1 VRLAL
6 RGNGF
11 LESLALRIGLVPAP
25 AAESWGGLAL
35 AGVLIAAARLE
46 VTDRLAAGPATPEEL
61 AGQLGVEPDAMR
73 LLLECLRSIGHVTH
87 RAGRYRLSR
96 RSRRWLDPA
105 SPLSVA
111 RFVESN
117 GDYWDWWARLPE
129 VARTG
134 EPVGHHR
141 AQADDPYWRR
151 YITGQFELARLSATE
166 VAARLKL
173 PAGPRRVLDIG
184 GGHGWYSA
192 QLCHRYPD
200 LTATVLDLPG
210 SARIGRE
217 IIAEAGLSDRVRHV
231 EGDALVTDLGGPYDL
246 VMCFNLVHH
255 LGPEP
260 IVGLFTKVRRSLSA
274 AGQFAVLDAFGD
286 PSSRRSAAGNF
297 LGMFLYLSSGA
308 RLYRPDE
315 LHAWL
320 RAAGFGAPRSVPI
333 RRIPGEAL
341 YLTRPRPRASDR

>member
-1 VRLAL
+1 MRLAL

-11 LESLALRIGLVPAP
+11 LEWLALRAGLVPSP
-25 AAESWGGLAL
+25 AAEAWGGLAL
-35 AGVLIAAARLE
+35 AGVLVAAARTGLF
-46 VTDRLAAGPATPEEL
+46 DRLAAGPATAEEL
-61 AGQLGVEPDAMR
+61 ATGLGLDADATRQLLD
-73 LLLECLRSIGHVTH
+73 CLRAIGHLAE
-87 RAGRYRLSR
+87 RDGRYRLSR

-105 SPLSVA
+105 SPLSVV

-117 GDYWDWWARLPE
+117 SDHWAWWARLPE

-134 EPVGHHR
+134 EAVGHHR
-141 AQADDPYWRR
+141 APPDDPYWRR
-151 YITGQFELARLSATE
+151 YITGQFELARLSANE
-166 VAARLKL
+166 VAARLRL

-192 QLCHRYPD
+192 QLCRRYPD

-217 IIAEAGLSDRVRHV
+217 IIAAAGLADRVRHV
-231 EGDALVTDLGGPYDL
+231 EGDALTADLGGPYEL

-260 IVGLFTKVRRSLSA
+260 IAGLFAKVRRSLA
-274 AGQFAVLDAFGD
+274 PDGQFAVLDAFGD
-286 PSSRRSAAGNF
+286 PSRRRSVAGNF

-315 LHAWL
+315 LRDWL
-320 RAAGFGAPRSVPI
+320 HAAGFAPPRRVPI

-341 YLTRPRPRASDR
+341 YLTRPVAPSRRR

>member
-1 VRLAL
+1 MRLAL

-11 LESLALRIGLVPAP
+11 VEWVALRAGLVPTP
-25 AAESWGGLAL
+25 AAEAWGGLAL
-35 AGVLIAAARLE
+35 AGVLVAAARSGL
-46 VTDRLAAGPATPEEL
+46 TDRLAAGPATADEL
-61 AGQLGVEPDAMR
+61 AAELGLEPEATR
-73 LLLECLRSIGHVTH
+73 LMLDCLRSIGHVTH
-87 RAGRYRLSR
+87 RAGRYRLGR

-105 SPLSVA
+105 SRLSVA

-129 VARTG
+129 VVRTG
-134 EPVGHHR
+134 EPVGHHG
-141 AQADDPYWRR
+141 APPDDPYWRR
-151 YITGQFELARLSATE
+151 YVNGQFELARLSAAE
-166 VAARLKL
+166 VAARLRL
-173 PAGPRRVLDIG
+173 APGPRRALDIG

-192 QLCHRYPD
+192 QLCRRYPD

-217 IIAEAGLSDRVRHV
+217 LIARAGLSDRVHHV
-231 EGDALVTDLGGPYDL
+231 EGDALTADLGGPYDL

-255 LGPEP
+255 LGPEG
-260 IVGLFTKVRRSLSA
+260 IVGLFAKVRRSLTPD
-274 AGQFAVLDAFGD
+274 GQFAVLDAFGD
-286 PSSRRSAAGNF
+286 PARRRSAAGTF

-315 LHAWL
+315 LRAWL
-320 RAAGFGAPRSVPI
+320 SATGFGPPRRVPV

-341 YLTRPRPRASDR
+341 FVTRPVTPVASH